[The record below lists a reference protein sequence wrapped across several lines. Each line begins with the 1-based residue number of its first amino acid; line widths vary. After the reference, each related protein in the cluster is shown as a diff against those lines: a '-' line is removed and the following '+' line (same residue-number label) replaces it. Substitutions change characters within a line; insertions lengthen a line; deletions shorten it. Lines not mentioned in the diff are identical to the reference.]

1 MTNEKA
7 LLDQIR
13 KKHLAPL
20 IGTSIA
26 LITILL
32 AIIFAAS
39 SRAGNNLFEIIIGIV
54 LVVLLF
60 GSGVFIELYQFLN
73 PQKDIFFRKYGKP
86 SEAVKLVNE
95 ALSEQKLYSDEKIV
109 ITENYIFAPNKYE
122 TLVKISDVLL
132 AFESYSQDGKKE
144 YAAVDI
150 IDTWGIEQLFKYKID
165 DTCNVREAIAV
176 IRENFPNI
184 KVASDENAFLYAQ
197 SRIKKLP
204 EN

>member
-13 KKHLAPL
+13 HKHLVPL

-32 AIIFAAS
+32 AIIFAAA
-39 SRAGNNLFEIIIGIV
+39 SRGGSNLFEIIIGIF

-95 ALSEQKLYSDEKIV
+95 ALSEQKL
-109 ITENYIFAPNKYE
+109 
-122 TLVKISDVLL
+122 
-132 AFESYSQDGKKE
+132 
-144 YAAVDI
+144 
-150 IDTWGIEQLFKYKID
+150 
-165 DTCNVREAIAV
+165 
-176 IRENFPNI
+176 
-184 KVASDENAFLYAQ
+184 
-197 SRIKKLP
+197 
-204 EN
+204 